1 MREFDVKN
9 GNWSAYV
16 DRLQMYFIANKI
28 QHHLKLPTLIAL
40 MGEEAYELL
49 LTLASPKKPSTI
61 SYSEAVE
68 LLDTHFRQKP
78 CVLSERFKFRKR
90 SQLPGESVAEYA
102 AELMKLSKNC
112 DFEAHLEEN
121 LRDQIVFGLRSDGI
135 RLKLFKAGNL
145 DYKKTIELASALEA
159 GEQITEP
166 AEGTIGEEASASV
179 SVTLQT
185 ISQQISAAEKSKQK
199 PKKQAS
205 KNQRQGKVCK
215 MRFAGSSNCKT
226 PLQLTQRRRS
236 TRIGQAADNRA
247 KKEQK
252 SLNRIQENRKIR
264 PQGMKAKNRKKPKSQ
279 KINPAQVP
287 AQQEPGAAPDASL
300 NSASAQAPSSLPS
313 AVPNPVEALSIP
325 LHPLPIVLRP
335 YNPFLKNTILKQL
348 LGYNTNKNK

>member
-28 QHHLKLPTLIAL
+28 QHNLKLPTLIAL

-49 LTLASPKKPSTI
+49 LTLASPRKPSTI

-112 DFEAHLEEN
+112 DFEPHLEQN

-159 GEQITEP
+159 GQQSTEP
-166 AEGTIGEEASASV
+166 AEGTTGEEASGVASGP
-179 SVTLQT
+179 SQT

-215 MRFAGSSNCKT
+215 MRFAGNSNCKT
-226 PLQLTQRRRS
+226 PLQLAQRRRS
-236 TRIGQAADNRA
+236 RRISQAADHRA

-252 SLNRIQENRKIR
+252 SPNRILENRKIR
-264 PQGMKAKNRKKPKSQ
+264 PQGMKAKNRKKPSQ
-279 KINPAQVP
+279 RVKPAQVP
-287 AQQEPGAAPDASL
+287 ALQQKPDAAPDASL

-313 AVPNPVEALSIP
+313 AAPNPVEALRLP
-325 LHPLPIVLRP
+325 LYPLPIVPRP
-335 YNPFLKNTILKQL
+335 YNPFLKNRILKQL